1 MLLQGSN
8 MIISFTILGHLTY
21 GKRSVNHYDLGGNLR
36 MVKINRVSSED
47 LFCIINRIFHFK
59 VVQEKADR

>member
-1 MLLQGSN
+1 

-21 GKRSVNHYDLGGNLR
+21 GKRSVHHYDLGGNLR

-47 LFCIINRIFHFK
+47 LFGIINRIFHFK
-59 VVQEKADR
+59 VVQQKADR